1 MNIGQVAKQ
10 SGLPAKTIR
19 YYESIGL
26 VRRAAR
32 RRSGYRDYD
41 AADARRLRFIAQA
54 RALGFVVEEVR
65 ALLALYED
73 KSRASSDVKQLVLR
87 HIGEI
92 DRKIADLERLKA
104 ALGHLAERCHGDDRP
119 ECPILEGLGGAYGR

>member
-1 MNIGQVAKQ
+1 MNIGQVAQQ

-26 VRRAAR
+26 VRKAAR

-41 AADARRLRFIAQA
+41 VADMHRLRFVARA
-54 RALGFVVEEVR
+54 RALGFSVEEVR

-73 KSRASSDVKQLVLR
+73 KKRASSDVKKLVLD
-87 HIGEI
+87 HVGEI
-92 DRKIADLERLKA
+92 ERKIADLQRLKA
-104 ALGHLAERCHGDDRP
+104 ALGHLAEHCHGDGRP
-119 ECPILEGLGGAYGR
+119 ECPILEGLGNG